1 MGGKRRRLQWRLVTW
16 RSTNRGGR
24 CGYSQESC
32 CCIDSSWLVSDCLV
46 PQPTC
51 SALSH
56 DGLCF
61 VLPPIAKRGTGRQ
74 AANRRHLSPE
84 AACAETR
91 RHLGRPCDLSSPFR
105 SSLSQRR
112 QQEGGIVWLGCL
124 PPSHITTPSQQGG
137 VLATVC
143 LSVSRLTRNL
153 PDAINLQCNTRIR
166 ATNYYTLVLHES
178 VFIAKHT
185 SSPPFPA
192 DQSVLSLKEDHVSP
206 KYNTTIHHACSFVS
220 RERLCVSASPHG
232 GY

>member
-1 MGGKRRRLQWRLVTW
+1 MMGCVSSCRRSRNEGQ
-16 RSTNRGGR
+16 
-24 CGYSQESC
+24 
-32 CCIDSSWLVSDCLV
+32 
-46 PQPTC
+46 
-51 SALSH
+51 A
-56 DGLCF
+56 
-61 VLPPIAKRGTGRQ
+61 GRQ
-74 AANRRHLSPE
+74 AAKRRHLSPE

-105 SSLSQRR
+105 SSLSQRQ

-185 SSPPFPA
+185 SFALSP
-192 DQSVLSLKEDHVSP
+192 QISP
-206 KYNTTIHHACSFVS
+206 CC
-220 RERLCVSASPHG
+220 L
-232 GY
+232 